1 MKNFKEHLNPKPVQ
15 ESQKQQFVSIE
26 EEVRSSLGKKIG
38 KAAIAAVIGGTILG
52 TSPWAGGMK
61 SSKKANTEPEP
72 RLVNPMTKQSD
83 EQETQKDEQEKQKA
97 APNQQEVYHTNFHN
111 NLQNKFSKVYDGKT
125 EYEIILNAAKRN
137 GIEPHHHEDL
147 AMLYSIRKA
156 ENGGHGKQ
164 FGVLAPNA
172 RAKPGE
178 SFGQSLD
185 RQAGHAAF
193 AVVKS
198 KQRYQE
204 HLANG
209 GKLSYVQHFGQRW
222 APPNVANDPTNLNA
236 HWVGNVTT
244 HRDSFLN
251 PPTQ

>member
-1 MKNFKEHLNPKPVQ
+1 MKNFKEHINPISIQ
-15 ESQKQQFVSIE
+15 EPQKEQFVSIE
-26 EEVRSSLGKKIG
+26 EEIKSSLGKKIA
-38 KAAIAAVIGGTILG
+38 KAALAAAIGGTILA
-52 TSPWAGGMK
+52 TNPWAGGMK
-61 SSKKANTEPEP
+61 QKQPQTEPQQK
-72 RLVNPMTKQSD
+72 LVIPLTTDKPKDD
-83 EQETQKDEQEKQKA
+83 EQTKA
-97 APNQQEVYHTNFHN
+97 APTKEEIYHANFHK
-111 NLQNKFSKVYDGKT
+111 NLENKFSKVYDGKT
-125 EYEIILNAAKRN
+125 EYQIILDAAKRN
-137 GIEPHHHEDL
+137 GIEPNHHEDL

-164 FGVLAPNA
+164 FGVLAKNA
-172 RAKPGE
+172 GAKKGE

-244 HRDSFLN
+244 HRDGFLN
-251 PPTQ
+251 PPTE